1 MGLTHQKHSQ
11 HLFFRCW
18 PLLCSSAT
26 PNPPCK
32 GIGRT
37 CNLLDNMLSSAI
49 LGHRRLGSSQKL
61 VRMTSVSCQLAYNRA
76 NSGLLY
82 TLHVFF
88 TDQETPNVLPADRW
102 TKPLPEERRSTIGDL
117 WVFFVKSQLSRRCL
131 RTSSPRQAHPGHP
144 GGSVRAFE
152 LEQALYRKAMA
163 QRSMRRQ
170 SKKDGQRQATVA
182 P

>member
-102 TKPLPEERRSTIGDL
+102 TKPLPEEAQHDWGSLG
-117 WVFFVKSQLSRRCL
+117 FL
-131 RTSSPRQAHPGHP
+131 REISA
-144 GGSVRAFE
+144 
-152 LEQALYRKAMA
+152 LQALPAHLITKASPPRSPGRKCESIRA
-163 QRSMRRQ
+163 
-170 SKKDGQRQATVA
+170 
-182 P
+182 